1 MPDFHDGWSK
11 NHFHRKPEK
20 MMCNALLHLR
30 CESLS
35 DEHDVAASVLGITKI
50 ATGYNF
56 DDGAQ
61 FSRRTVK
68 NL

>member
-1 MPDFHDGWSK
+1 
-11 NHFHRKPEK
+11 